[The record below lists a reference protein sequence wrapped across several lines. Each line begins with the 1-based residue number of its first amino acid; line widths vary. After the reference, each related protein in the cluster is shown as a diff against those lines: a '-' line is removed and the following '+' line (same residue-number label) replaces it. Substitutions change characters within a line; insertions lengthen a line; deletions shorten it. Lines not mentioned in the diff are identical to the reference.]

1 MKLRGDNFKTR
12 PGADMETPY
21 ESVVRDGVT
30 WGLSATPEVALP
42 DLPVESP
49 PGGRRSPSAVTFP
62 RQMTWWGL
70 FCRPWSRRWKWVLL
84 VGCVAGALLYWLSQA
99 SSSIV
104 VSLVQS
110 LVLSVTVPAAMLC
123 LFVEWD
129 VTRRV
134 AVSEALLTALA
145 GVGMASVAALLNAAF
160 GISEKNAMWAAV
172 VEEPCKG
179 LVLLVLASRARRFPG
194 ILSGLALGCA
204 VGAGFAVIETI
215 GYGYAYGTETA
226 PSIDVFVLRG
236 LLSPFMHAAW
246 TGALGGALWAARG
259 INGSLWRMFRSPFGW
274 LVLGGMMLCH
284 AAWNA
289 TWLWS
294 VLCLVSWTVLFHYV
308 GRGIKQA
315 FEENLV
321 AKEFS

>member
-1 MKLRGDNFKTR
+1 MKSNEDSFKMRRGANI
-12 PGADMETPY
+12 GTPY

-30 WGLSATPEVALP
+30 WGLASASEASSS
-42 DLPVESP
+42 DQSVESFS
-49 PGGRRSPSAVTFP
+49 GERSSPSAVTLP
-62 RQMTWWGL
+62 RQVTWLGL
-70 FCRPWSRRWKWVLL
+70 FCRPWSCHWKWVLL
-84 VGCVAGALLYWLSQA
+84 VGVVASALLYWLAQV
-99 SSSIV
+99 SSLVV
-104 VSLVQS
+104 VSLIQS
-110 LVLSVTVPAAMLC
+110 FVLSVTVPAAMLC
-123 LFVEWD
+123 LVVEWD
-129 VTRRV
+129 ISRRV
-134 AVSEALLTALA
+134 AISEALLAALA
-145 GVGMASVAALLNAAF
+145 GVGIASVAALLNGAF
-160 GISEKNAMWAAV
+160 EISEKNAMWAAA

-179 LVLLVLASRARRFPG
+179 LVLLVLASRAQRFPG

-215 GYGYAYGTETA
+215 GYGYAYGTETS

-259 INGSLWRMFRSPFGW
+259 VNGSLWRMFRSPFGW

-289 TWLWS
+289 AWLWS

-308 GRGIKQA
+308 GRGFKQA